1 MGETLLSEDTYIKH
15 SGIRDEVCEA
25 ENVIK
30 KTTTKKL
37 DMTLIMSLCKSYM
50 DPHLSRAALLLSTN
64 STDDGSSI
72 PTFTLVIPVEPN
84 DTCHTAGRE
93 KKKVQNQ
100 RKKQM
105 PGTHLQHF
113 SLVVVE

>member
-1 MGETLLSEDTYIKH
+1 
-15 SGIRDEVCEA
+15 
-25 ENVIK
+25 
-30 KTTTKKL
+30 
-37 DMTLIMSLCKSYM
+37 MTLIMSLCKSYM

-84 DTCHTAGRE
+84 DTCHTAGTE

-100 RKKQM
+100 KNKNKCLAPTYNTFLWWWWNDASM
-105 PGTHLQHF
+105 
-113 SLVVVE
+113 E

>member
-1 MGETLLSEDTYIKH
+1 
-15 SGIRDEVCEA
+15 
-25 ENVIK
+25 
-30 KTTTKKL
+30 
-37 DMTLIMSLCKSYM
+37 MTLIMSLCKSYM

-93 KKKVQNQ
+93 KKKCRTKEKN
-100 RKKQM
+100 KCLA
-105 PGTHLQHF
+105 PTYNTFLWW
-113 SLVVVE
+113 